1 MHFPGSDTEP
11 VRLTVS
17 GVSQKEAKRAAAQAA
32 LVALNMATDADSGAG
47 ADDGAPAGLTLNLI
61 DCPGHVD
68 FSGEVTAAL
77 RISDGAM
84 VVVDAVDGVGVQ
96 TETVLRQALSEYVR
110 PVLFVN
116 KVDRLLGELQC
127 EPEEAYRRLEKAV
140 AEVNA
145 VIELYQP
152 EGVDFTVDPARGN
165 VAFGSGLYGW
175 GFTLPGFAQQLV
187 AHQARVKAQR
197 AGAAPAPAAAQ
208 LEKQAARMTARLWG
222 PHYHDR
228 SSGKWQSDP
237 VRRGGEGG
245 MLDRAFCAY
254 VLQPIYEVHRAQAE
268 GRTQDMR
275 RMAERLGVDGIRA
288 ADWDSQPAKELRK
301 RLLRH
306 WLPVA
311 PAMLHI
317 INHHLPSPLEA
328 QPYRAPHLYEGSPD
342 DAACVAMQR
351 CDPEAPAIFYVSKMV
366 PSPVKGSKGMIAYGR
381 LFCGSLHS
389 GSVLHMLTAD
399 HVPAELAEA
408 QEGEAQEGEAL
419 GGDAGAG
426 AGHAGAAPAKAAVR
440 GLVEVNAAR
449 VATLASAGPGTVL
462 GLLGMEQAVLKSGT
476 LAEAPGRTYP
486 LKTLKFSVSPVVRVA
501 VQTKKPSDAQKLAP
515 AMRRLQQS
523 DPCAQCFVDEQT
535 GERIVAGVGELHV
548 EVCVHALAALA
559 GCEIVSAEPVVQYC
573 ETATAEGDVGLAKS
587 ANKHNRLFLQAAPL
601 PSEALEADLERGAI
615 TMAQSHVERGRLL
628 ADVHG
633 LDRGLARKLVA
644 IEGTCMLVDGTVGI
658 DVSPIRDMVTLAFRE
673 FVSGGGVLAREPVRA
688 TCFTITDA
696 KLHADGVH
704 RRADQI
710 MPMARRA
717 LGGAFLLAAPRL
729 REPIFAVE
737 IQLPDVALGAMRTVL
752 KARRGAITQDLPVV
766 GTPLHVVSAT
776 LPVAESFGFNGNL
789 MGATSGKAFPTLSF
803 SHWETLEGDPCDAQT
818 ETGQLVQGI
827 RRRKRLPKAE
837 VPTAESLLDRL

>member
-1 MHFPGSDTEP
+1 MLTEH
-11 VRLTVS
+11 RNVS
-17 GVSQKEAKRAAAQAA
+17 LKEAKRDAAQAA
-32 LVALNMATDADSGAG
+32 LVALGIDEPPVTKPSASTPAPADSV
-47 ADDGAPAGLTLNLI
+47 PPQGLTLNLI

-96 TETVLRQALSEYVR
+96 TETVLRQALAEYVR

-127 EPEEAYRRLEKAV
+127 EPEEAYQRLEKAV

-152 EGVDFTVDPARGN
+152 DGVDFTVDPARGN

-175 GFTLPGFAQQLV
+175 GFTLPGFARQLV
-187 AHQARVKAQR
+187 THQARAKARQQKKD
-197 AGAAPAPAAAQ
+197 GEPPSPEQ
-208 LEKQAARMTARLWG
+208 LEKQTRRMTQRLWG
-222 PHYHDR
+222 PSYHDR
-228 SSGKWQSDP
+228 VAGKWQTDP
-237 VRRGGEGG
+237 VPRSGKTAGAGV
-245 MLDRAFCAY
+245 LDRAFCSY

-268 GRTQDMR
+268 NRVADMR
-275 RMAERLGVDGIRA
+275 RMAERLGVDAIRP
-288 ADWDSQPAKELRK
+288 ADWEAEPAKELRK

-311 PAMLHI
+311 DAMLHI

-328 QPYRAPHLYEGSPD
+328 QPYRAPHLYEGNASD
-342 DAACVAMQR
+342 EACLAMQH

-381 LFCGSLHS
+381 LFCGRLHS
-389 GSVLHMLTAD
+389 GSTLHLLGAD
-399 HVPAELAEA
+399 HVPADLA
-408 QEGEAQEGEAL
+408 QVDDSDDG
-419 GGDAGAG
+419 AGAG
-426 AGHAGAAPAKAAVR
+426 APAAGPAPAKATVR

-449 VATLASAGPGTVL
+449 VAALTEVGPGAVC
-462 GLLGMEQAVLKSGT
+462 GIMGMEQAVLKSGT
-476 LAEAPGRTYP
+476 LAEAPSRTYP

-501 VQTKKPSDAQKLAP
+501 VRTKRPGDAQKLAP

-548 EVCVHALAALA
+548 EVCVHALAELA
-559 GCEIVSAEPVVQYC
+559 GCEVVAAEPVVQYS
-573 ETATAEGDVGLAKS
+573 EAATAVGDVGLAKS
-587 ANKHNRLFLQAAPL
+587 ANKHNRLFVSAAPL
-601 PSEALEADLERGAI
+601 PAASLEAALERGDI
-615 TMAQSHVERGRLL
+615 SMAQSPVERGRLL

-633 LDRGLARKLVA
+633 LDRGLARKLTA
-644 IEGTCMLVDGTVGI
+644 IEGTCLLVDGTVGI
-658 DVSPIRDMVTLAFRE
+658 DISPIRDMVTLAFRE
-673 FVSGGGVLAREPVRA
+673 FVSAGGVLAREPVRT

-717 LGGAFLLAAPRL
+717 LSGAFLLAAPRL
-729 REPIFAVE
+729 LEPIFAVE

-752 KARRGAITQDLPVV
+752 KARRGAITQDLPVF

-776 LPVAESFGFNGNL
+776 LPVAQSFGFNGDL

-803 SHWETLEGDPCDAQT
+803 SRWELLEGDPCDAAT
-818 ETGQLVQGI
+818 ETGQLVQDI
-827 RRRKRLPKAE
+827 RQRKRMPKVE
-837 VPTAESLLDRL
+837 VPAADSLLDRL